1 MLPFILYAG
10 AGKRELTDDNKRG
23 EHGSI
28 DEAVAALEWI
38 KRLEKA
44 LAWAVV
50 VRAEDDAEAWTWGTE
65 KKSGKTSDSD
75 KMMVTRAKPSDD

>member
-10 AGKRELTDDNKRG
+10 SGKREFTDDNKRG

-50 VRAEDDAEAWTWGTE
+50 VRAEDDAEVWTWEAE
-65 KKSGKTSDSD
+65 KPKREKLVSD
-75 KMMVTRAKPSDD
+75 KSSE